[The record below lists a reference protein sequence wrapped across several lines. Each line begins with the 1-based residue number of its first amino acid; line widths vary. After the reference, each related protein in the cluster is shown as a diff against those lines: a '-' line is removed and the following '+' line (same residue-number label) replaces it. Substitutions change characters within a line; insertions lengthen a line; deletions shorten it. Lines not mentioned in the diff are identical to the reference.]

1 MSEIEGA
8 VKKVPPGQP
17 SGHLRNSS
25 RDRAEWGGR
34 NMAIEACSSPD
45 WGPTECGFW
54 AMRYHWVP
62 PFPLNNSSWV
72 YGLQMHLL
80 DQFISWLS
88 PTIPPCPGNL
98 ATEERKSSKES
109 DGEAW
114 SSPLQVAHGFEIC
127 FPALFF
133 SIDLVCIWNVTGFLF
148 FLFLV
153 YPSTR
158 VWAPWQQRFFFFS
171 SCIFTL

>member
-1 MSEIEGA
+1 MSDIEGA
-8 VKKVPPGQP
+8 VKEVPPGQP

-45 WGPTECGFW
+45 WGPTECGSW
-54 AMRYHWVP
+54 ATHLATYLATHPGITGCLPSLWINSPWV
-62 PFPLNNSSWV
+62 SR
-72 YGLQMHLL
+72 LQMYLL
-80 DQFISWLS
+80 DQFIFWLS
-88 PTIPPCPGNL
+88 HTIPQLPTTPCPGNI

-127 FPALFF
+127 FPALF
-133 SIDLVCIWNVTGFLF
+133 S
-148 FLFLV
+148 
-153 YPSTR
+153 P
-158 VWAPWQQRFFFFS
+158 
-171 SCIFTL
+171 